1 MPTRLEAVYRKVRD
15 HLFAQRDPG
24 GYWVGELSASALS
37 TATAITALELV
48 ARNRPDRR
56 DVFQPKIDAGLRWL
70 AEHQNADGGWGDTVK
85 SFSNIST
92 TMLGRAALT
101 LCDAHRRHAEPLD
114 RAEGWLRPHGKDNA
128 ELAEAVRKRYGKDRT
143 FAVPILT
150 MSALAGLID
159 WREVPRLPFE
169 LSTLPQSWYRFVNLR
184 VVSYALPAL
193 IAIGQ
198 CVHFHRGAWNPLTW
212 TLRRLAGRGALRVLE
227 RIQPSSG
234 GYLEATPL
242 TSFVVMS
249 LASMKVEESGES
261 PAGRVVETGVRFIL
275 DSFREDGSWPIDS
288 NLSVWV
294 TTLTVNALAS
304 AGDLESLPDRERL
317 AAWLLDRQTQVRHPF
332 TGADPH
338 AWGWSH
344 LPGSVPDCDDTP
356 GALLAL
362 AHLRPT
368 LGDPSLRERIDRALE
383 SGLRWVENLQNADGG
398 WPTFCRGWSGLPFDR
413 SGSDL
418 TAHALRAKRRGRPDS
433 DFDGEKSVRR
443 AEAYLRRQQRA
454 DGSWLPLWFGNQRA
468 PDDENPVYGTCRV
481 LAAYRDLGWNG
492 RPECQRAVS
501 YLLRVRREDGSW
513 GDPDGKSSSV
523 EETALCVEAL
533 LDFVPEK
540 LEKSVE
546 WLVER
551 VEDGSFAEPSP
562 IGFYFAKLWYFERM
576 YPLVFTLG
584 ALGKAVRRRGEERSL
599 RAS

>member
-1 MPTRLEAVYRKVRD
+1 MPTRLELAYRKVRD
-15 HLFAQRDPG
+15 HLFALRDPG
-24 GYWVGELSASALS
+24 GYWVGELSPSALS
-37 TATAITALELV
+37 TATAIAALELV
-48 ARNRPDRR
+48 ARNRPARR
-56 DVFQPKIDAGLRWL
+56 ETFQPKIDAGLRWL

-92 TMLGRAALT
+92 TMLCRAALT
-101 LCDAHRRHAEPLD
+101 LCDANRWYVASLD
-114 RAEGWLRPHGKDNA
+114 RAEAWLRPFGKNNS
-128 ELAEAVRKRYGKDRT
+128 ELAEAIRKRYGKDRT

-150 MSALAGLID
+150 MSALAGLVD
-159 WREVPRLPFE
+159 WREVSRLPFE

-198 CVHFHRGAWNPLTW
+198 CVHFHRGIWNPLTW
-212 TLRRLAGRGALRVLE
+212 TLRRFARRRSLRVLE

-249 LASMKVEESGES
+249 LASMKIEESGES
-261 PAGRVVETGVRFIL
+261 PAGRVVESGVRFVL

-294 TTLTVNALAS
+294 TTLAVNALSS
-304 AGDLESLPDRERL
+304 AEDLESLPDRERL
-317 AAWLLDRQTQVRHPF
+317 AAWLLDQQTQIRHPF

-356 GALLAL
+356 GALLTL
-362 AHLRPT
+362 ANLRPA
-368 LGDPSLRERIDRALE
+368 LEDSSLRERIDRALQ

-418 TAHALRAKRRGRPDS
+418 TAHALRAKRKLHPQANL
-433 DFDGEKSVRR
+433 DGEKSVRR
-443 AEAYLRRQQRA
+443 AENYLRRQQRS
-454 DGSWLPLWFGNQRA
+454 DGSWLPLWFGNQYA
-468 PDDENPVYGTCRV
+468 PDDENPIYGTCRV
-481 LAAYRDLGWNG
+481 LAAYRDLGWND
-492 RPECQRAVS
+492 RPECQRSVE
-501 YLLRVRREDGSW
+501 YLLRVRRDDGSW
-513 GDPDGKSSSV
+513 GDPEGKSSSV
-523 EETALCVEAL
+523 EETALCAEVL

-540 LEKSVE
+540 VKKSIE
-546 WLVER
+546 WLVGR

-584 ALGKAVRRRGEERSL
+584 ALGKAARK
-599 RAS
+599 